1 MYFIFPHSQF
11 YCSNIASYFYKE
23 ISILSSRQVATFKH
37 HFPLRIISLFQ
48 GMLQCAWTGTFFFP
62 QERWLLITHSILGR
76 KRVFWRKDCMIEQRA
91 RKTYMSSQRNTA
103 EECSMFCRGTA
114 SLKGSTLSLCSLLLS
129 SFVYLLNLFERMCT
143 YLVGGLEHFSFFHIS
158 GIIIPID

>member
-1 MYFIFPHSQF
+1 
-11 YCSNIASYFYKE
+11 
-23 ISILSSRQVATFKH
+23 
-37 HFPLRIISLFQ
+37 
-48 GMLQCAWTGTFFFP
+48 
-62 QERWLLITHSILGR
+62 
-76 KRVFWRKDCMIEQRA
+76 MIEQRA